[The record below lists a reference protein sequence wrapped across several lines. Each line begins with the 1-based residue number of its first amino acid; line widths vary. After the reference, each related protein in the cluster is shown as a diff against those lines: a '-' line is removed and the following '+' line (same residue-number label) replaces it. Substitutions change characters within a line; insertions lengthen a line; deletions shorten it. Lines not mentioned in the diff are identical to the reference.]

1 VSTKVRIVEVG
12 PRDGLQNESGLV
24 PAEAKIAFI
33 DALSRS
39 GLTEIEA
46 TAFVSPK
53 AVQQMADG
61 VEVMQGITRLPG
73 IRYHALVPN
82 ERGLERAIE
91 ARTDVAAL
99 FTSATEAFCQANI
112 RCSIDESFE
121 RFAPVVAGAK
131 AAGMAVRGY
140 LSVAFVCP
148 FSGDVPADDAARV
161 AERLYHLGS
170 DDLCLAD
177 TVGRAHPEQITALL
191 SRLSGVIPIEHLSL
205 HVHDTDGH
213 ALDNIDAALEL
224 GVRAFDGA
232 TGGLGGCPFAPG
244 APGNVA
250 TERVVEH
257 LHRRGY
263 ETGIDPIK
271 LSAAFEI
278 VRPYVAARA

>member
-1 VSTKVRIVEVG
+1 
-12 PRDGLQNESGLV
+12 
-24 PAEAKIAFI
+24 
-33 DALSRS
+33 
-39 GLTEIEA
+39 
-46 TAFVSPK
+46 
-53 AVQQMADG
+53 
-61 VEVMQGITRLPG
+61 MQGITRVPG

-82 ERGLERAIE
+82 ERGLERAID

-148 FSGDVPADDAARV
+148 FNGDISADDAARV
-161 AERLYHLGS
+161 AERLYQLGS

-177 TVGRAHPEQITALL
+177 TVGRARPEQITALL
-191 SRLSGVIPIEHLSL
+191 SKLSSVVPVERISL

-250 TERVVEH
+250 TERVVDH

-263 ETGIDPIK
+263 ETGVDSAK

-278 VRPYVAARA
+278 VRPFVAARA